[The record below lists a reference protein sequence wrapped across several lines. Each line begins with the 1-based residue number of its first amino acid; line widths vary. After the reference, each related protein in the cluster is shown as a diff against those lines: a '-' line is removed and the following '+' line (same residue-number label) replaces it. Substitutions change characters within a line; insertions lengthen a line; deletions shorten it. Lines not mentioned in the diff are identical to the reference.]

1 MRRTLIHID
10 RVNWDVVLMYHVSCA
25 NTAEVM
31 DVLHYFDISDED
43 AELSIANLDAC
54 RPDNGITYSN
64 YARGVSVMV
73 IGVTTSVWEW
83 GNTFVH
89 ECIHLAAQIAEAL
102 DMDFKGEPIAYAIG
116 EFARDA
122 FRRVFWSY

>member
-10 RVNWDVVLMYHVSCA
+10 RVNWDVVLLYHVSCA

-31 DVLHYFDISDED
+31 EILHYFDISAED

-64 YARGVSVMV
+64 YARRVSVMV
-73 IGVTTSVWEW
+73 IGVTTTAGEW
-83 GNTFVH
+83 VNTFVH
-89 ECIHLAAQIAEAL
+89 ECVHLANHVAQAL
-102 DMDFKGEPIAYAIG
+102 EMVISGEPIAYAMG

-122 FRRVFWSY
+122 FNRIFWAY